1 MKVSSLLL
9 FVMIVASLQTFSQKK
24 GIVQVSLDPTM
35 LVNGPYS
42 DSQNG
47 ALDFLIKAAI
57 GNSKNELGL
66 YFEKF
71 KAMEY
76 TSAGIL
82 FNHKM
87 ELAKVSSVLSNMI
100 GLIGLDTGYIRRNQ
114 SKVSRTSDSFTVS
127 LNAEL
132 RYLVSKNFG
141 INLTSNYRVRGDLID
156 LYNDKTPFIFSG
168 YVGLFVMI

>member
-1 MKVSSLLL
+1 
-9 FVMIVASLQTFSQKK
+9 
-24 GIVQVSLDPTM
+24 M

-42 DSQNG
+42 DSQEG
-47 ALDFLIKAAI
+47 ALDFLIKTSI
-57 GNSKNELGL
+57 GDSKNEFGL

-76 TSAGIL
+76 TSAGVL
-82 FNHKM
+82 YNYKM
-87 ELAKVSSVLSNMI
+87 ELAKVSSVLNNMV
-100 GLIGLDTGYIRRNQ
+100 GLIGLDAGYIRRDLA
-114 SKVSRTSDSFTVS
+114 KKSDAFTVS

-141 INLTSNYRVRGDLID
+141 VNLTSNYRLRGDLID

-168 YVGLFVMI
+168 YVGLFVIL

>member
-1 MKVSSLLL
+1 MKIRSLLL
-9 FVMIVASLQTFSQKK
+9 FVMIVASLQVFAQKK
-24 GIVQVSLDPTM
+24 GIIQVSLDPTM

-47 ALDFLIKAAI
+47 ALDFLIKASI
-57 GNSKNELGL
+57 GNPKNELGL
-66 YFEKF
+66 YYERF
-71 KAMEY
+71 KAMDY
-76 TSAGIL
+76 TSAGVL
-82 FNHKM
+82 YNHKM

-100 GLIGLDTGYIRRNQ
+100 GLIGLDAGYIRRDLA
-114 SKVSRTSDSFTVS
+114 KRSDAFTVS

-141 INLTSNYRVRGDLID
+141 VNLTSNYRVRGDLID

-168 YVGLFVMI
+168 YVGLFVIL

>member
-1 MKVSSLLL
+1 MKIRSLLF
-9 FVMIVASLQTFSQKK
+9 FVMIVASLQMFAQKK
-24 GIVQVSLDPTM
+24 GIIQVSFDPTM

-42 DSQNG
+42 DSQKG
-47 ALDFLIKAAI
+47 ALDFLIKTSI
-57 GNSKNELGL
+57 GDSKNEFGL

-76 TSAGIL
+76 TSAGVL
-82 FNHKM
+82 YNYKM
-87 ELAKVSSVLSNMI
+87 ELAKVSSVLNNMI
-100 GLIGLDTGYIRRNQ
+100 GLIGLDAGYIRRDLA
-114 SKVSRTSDSFTVS
+114 KTSDAFTVS

-141 INLTSNYRVRGDLID
+141 VNLTSNYRVRGDLID

-168 YVGLFVMI
+168 YVGLFVIL